1 MTAPLSR
8 LRRLPPE
15 GGDASGRAK
24 PVPRR
29 LLAWTWPLCAAGL
42 LRSDG
47 YR

>member
-1 MTAPLSR
+1 MKLPLSR

-15 GGDASGRAK
+15 GDDASGLAK

-29 LLAWTWPLCAAGL
+29 LLAWAVAAARCGA

-47 YR
+47 H

>member
-15 GGDASGRAK
+15 GDDASGRAK

-29 LLAWTWPLCAAGL
+29 LLAWTVAVVRCGAPA
-42 LRSDG
+42 
-47 YR
+47 